1 MSQINPKVV
10 STTLHTQFN
19 YLTYVWPNSIF
30 LIDISDLKI
39 KVIKLKNRNVTLNLF
54 NSQRCIHIIEVRTFV
69 FLIHIK
75 GTVCVISSDPAKK
88 KGIAQFILVP
98 LKPLTF
104 CRVKRSV

>member
-1 MSQINPKVV
+1 M

-30 LIDISDLKI
+30 LIDNSDLKII
-39 KVIKLKNRNVTLNLF
+39 KVIKLKNRNVTVKDLF
-54 NSQRCIHIIEVRTFV
+54 TFKRFTEDRPFV

-75 GTVCVISSDPAKK
+75 GTVCVFSSDPPKK
-88 KGIAQFILVP
+88 EGIAQFILVL
-98 LKPLTF
+98 LKHLTG